1 MSFERVKKVKEFAIY
16 STSITYI
23 GQKIANVFKKTVV
36 IISVFKS
43 LNYNKKII
51 KPQSYMLT
59 MIRLCIPPKI
69 QKKELQLLKK
79 VRKPSLKKLLKPVSF
94 LKNIKFQNFLLYN
107 LEQNTEISMFICS
120 ISILF
125 KY

>member
-79 VRKPSLKKLLKPVSF
+79 VRKPSLKKLLKPRS
-94 LKNIKFQNFLLYN
+94 LKKKIKFQNF
-107 LEQNTEISMFICS
+107 FVV
-120 ISILF
+120 
-125 KY
+125 